1 MFFIILEVVMEK
13 IIYRSIKKQDYN
25 YIGDLIVKVFKLDEY
40 ITNNSLLKTIKLH
53 YVYGC
58 LAEATYINIA
68 EIDNKIVGII
78 MGNSSNDWKFFRQ
91 IHFIIF
97 FMMYELK
104 LWLLSYQYKE
114 ELASYRRIQQIYKN
128 LLSKH
133 KDEFDG
139 VLTLFLVDE
148 YYRKIGIGY
157 KLLNNLLIYLKKQK
171 TKKIYLYTDNTCNY
185 IFYEKNGFK
194 RIEEDNLSTLKRG
207 KEFNMTIFLYE
218 YLLS

>member
-1 MFFIILEVVMEK
+1 MKRIM
-13 IIYRSIKKQDYN
+13 YRTIKKQDYN
-25 YIGDLIVKVFKLDEY
+25 YIGDLIIKAFNLDEY
-40 ITNNSLLKTIKLH
+40 INDNFLLTQIKLH
-53 YVYGC
+53 YVYSC
-58 LAEATYINIA
+58 LAEATYINVA
-68 EIDNKIVGII
+68 EIDSKIVGII
-78 MGNSSNDWKFFRQ
+78 MGNSSNDWKFFKH
-91 IHFIIF
+91 IHFIMF
-97 FMMYELK
+97 FIIYELK
-104 LWLLSYQYKE
+104 LWLLSYKYKE
-114 ELASYRRIQQIYKN
+114 ELFSYRRIHLIYKN

-148 YYRKIGIGY
+148 HYRKIGIGY

-194 RIEEDNLSTLKRG
+194 RIEEDNLSILKRG
-207 KEFNMTIFLYE
+207 KKINMTIFLYE